1 MEPGYWEAVLALLG
15 LGGGAAGGIGTHRYM
30 QGRSLGRVETRLD
43 GVDTRF
49 DGIEDRLDEL
59 LHEVRKVR
67 RVAYRTQARLSKVE
81 TLLKVRDGGTAVDVL
96 GEELPP

>member
-15 LGGGAAGGIGTHRYM
+15 LGGGAAGGIGSHQYM
-30 QGRSLGRVETRLD
+30 RRKGLN
-43 GVDTRF
+43 GV
-49 DGIEDRLDEL
+49 EDRLDEL
-59 LHEVRKVR
+59 LREVKKVR

-81 TLLKVRDGGTAVDVL
+81 TMLKVQAGGTALDVL

>member
-15 LGGGAAGGIGTHRYM
+15 LGGGAAGGIGSHQYLRRK
-30 QGRSLGRVETRLD
+30 GLNG
-43 GVDTRF
+43 G
-49 DGIEDRLDEL
+49 EDRLDEL
-59 LHEVRKVR
+59 LREVKKVR

-81 TLLKVRDGGTAVDVL
+81 TMLKVQAGGTALDVL

>member
-1 MEPGYWEAVLALLG
+1 MEPGLWEAVLALLG
-15 LGGGAAGGIGTHRYM
+15 LGGGAAGGVGTHRYM

-59 LHEVRKVR
+59 LREVKKVR

-81 TLLKVRDGGTAVDVL
+81 TMLKVQAGGTALDVL

>member
-1 MEPGYWEAVLALLG
+1 MEPGLWEAVLALLG

-59 LHEVRKVR
+59 LREVKKVR

-81 TLLKVRDGGTAVDVL
+81 TMLKVQAGGTALDVL